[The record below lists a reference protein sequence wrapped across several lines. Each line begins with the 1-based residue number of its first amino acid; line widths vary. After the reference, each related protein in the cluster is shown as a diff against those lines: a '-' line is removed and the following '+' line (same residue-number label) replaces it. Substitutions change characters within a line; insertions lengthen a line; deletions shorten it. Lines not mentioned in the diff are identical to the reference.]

1 MKASTRSILNY
12 YWSWRRY
19 LETQLSSAYKLYYNP
34 VGQPK
39 PTDVNSWLI
48 FLTGEYNPKL
58 FTRVKSQIHCVARED
73 DRSDNL
79 IDIVNDVVAVID
91 NPDTGKRDIDFYDKP
106 TSTMIG
112 YIYIENL
119 SVRQQQP
126 YATGISSV
134 LIDIYARVKT
144 GRTR

>member
-91 NPDTGKRDIDFYDKP
+91 NPDTGKRDIDFYDKSI
-106 TSTMIG
+106 STIIG
-112 YIYIENL
+112 HIYIENL